1 MKQLD
6 DQTKNKRIAYWLLT
20 GVFMI
25 MIQTILGGVTRLTGS
40 GLSMTE
46 WKPIMGFIP
55 PLNETDWQK
64 AFAGYQNIAQYKY
77 INNHFSIDDFKFIF
91 FWEWFHRTWARLLG
105 VVFAIPFI
113 YFIYKKYF
121 AKAMILPLVILFIL
135 GGLQG
140 LIGWI
145 MVKSGLNDTDM
156 YVSHIRLAI
165 HFVSALVLLCFTLWF
180 ALKLLVPEEKRVTN
194 TSLKYLILS
203 IIALLTV
210 QLFYGAFLAG
220 MHGAGAA
227 PTWPTING
235 YWVPPLNGQGG
246 WVNNPINVQFV
257 HRTIAYLLFTLIVIA
272 FFKLKKISRASGND
286 LLKKTNGWTLGLV
299 SLQVYLGI
307 VTVITSPFIIHGIF
321 KSYETL
327 ALTHQLIAMCL
338 LVSLFV
344 TNYLVR
350 LRN

>member
-55 PLNETDWQK
+55 PLNDADWQK

-77 INNHFSIDDFKFIF
+77 VNNHFSIDDFKFIF

-121 AKAMILPLVILFIL
+121 AKTMILPLVILFVL

-180 ALKLLVPEEKRVTN
+180 ALKLLIPEEKRVTN
-194 TSLKYLILS
+194 TSLKYLILN

-235 YWVPPLNGQGG
+235 YWIPPLNGQGG

-257 HRTIAYLLFTLIVIA
+257 HRTLAYLLFTLIIIA
-272 FFKLKKISRASGND
+272 FFKLKKSNRTDGND
-286 LLKKTNGWTLGLV
+286 LLKKANGWTLGLV

-307 VTVITSPFIIHGIF
+307 VTVITAPFIIPGIF
-321 KSYETL
+321 KSYEAL

-344 TNYLVR
+344 TNYLVKF
-350 LRN
+350 RN